1 MTDRCSQATPGVSRL
16 GRILSYCQTGQLLC
30 TGPRNKFKFLLLL
43 SKGFELCFSSLLP
56 WESLYPLRT
65 CRTNLHSEGRALA
78 LVFPAPTYAGSFTP
92 RIGKGIMVN
101 LIVCAQ
107 AVSVSFSG

>member
-1 MTDRCSQATPGVSRL
+1 MLSGPPLEAWQDPLLLPDRPVAVYRTRD
-16 GRILSYCQTGQLLC
+16 
-30 TGPRNKFKFLLLL
+30 KFKFLLLL
-43 SKGFELCFSSLLP
+43 SKGFELCFFHLSCLGSPCILLGQATLTFIVKEESSCL
-56 WESLYPLRT
+56 SL
-65 CRTNLHSEGRALA
+65 
-78 LVFPAPTYAGSFTP
+78 PAPTYAESFTP